1 GGELTDDVE
10 KVALAA
16 LKAQRPARLS
26 YGIGTVKFAVNRRT
40 RGGPVDH
47 DLPVL
52 VARDLKGKVRAVWVT
67 YACHCVTLSN
77 NKISGDWAG
86 FAQDM
91 IEDDHPGAVALVSIG
106 CGADA
111 NPSSGVTGDK
121 MDVAPGHGAQI
132 AREARRLVKP
142 PRAPVT
148 GKLTAAV
155 RRLELPLDKLP
166 TRAEWEEKAKRADAV
181 GYHARVQLTRLDR
194 GESLRTRIDYPVQ
207 AWTFGDSL

>member
-26 YGIGTVKFAVNRRT
+26 YGVGTVKFAVNRRT

-52 VARDLKGKVRAVWVT
+52 VARDLKGKVIAVHVT

-77 NKISGDWAG
+77 NKVSGDWAG
-86 FAQDM
+86 YAQEM

-106 CGADA
+106 CGADS

-121 MDVAPGHGAQI
+121 VDLARGQGAEI
-132 AREARRLVKP
+132 AREVRRLVEGHLT
-142 PRAPVT
+142 PVT
-148 GKLTAAV
+148 GKLRAAA
-155 RRLELPLDKLP
+155 RQLELPLDTPP
-166 TRAEWEEKAKRADAV
+166 TRAQWEEKA
-181 GYHARVQLTRLDR
+181 
-194 GESLRTRIDYPVQ
+194 
-207 AWTFGDSL
+207 